1 MAMTL
6 RLTDQQDAAL
16 QSLADAQRVSKQEAA
31 VRAIEAQAEQ
41 LSVATDV
48 KDWADYAL
56 KRYDALLARL
66 AQ

>member
-1 MAMTL
+1 MTL
-6 RLTDQQDAAL
+6 RLTDEQDAAR
-16 QSLADAQRVSKQEAA
+16 QALADAQHVSKQEAA

-41 LSVATDV
+41 LSTAVEV